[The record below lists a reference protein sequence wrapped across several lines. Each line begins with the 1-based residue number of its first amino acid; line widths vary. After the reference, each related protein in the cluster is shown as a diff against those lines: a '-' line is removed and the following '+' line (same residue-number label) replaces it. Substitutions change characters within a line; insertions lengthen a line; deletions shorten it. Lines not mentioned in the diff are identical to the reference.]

1 RHQRRGRSPRA
12 RCVLARRRRRAPAMI
27 RSGVRRAG
35 TTLAL
40 WLALTQTGAAALTP
54 ALEQALHEA
63 KYVYIQS
70 QRKSGEMGKP
80 AEIWFLY
87 DDGAV
92 VVGTRPTS
100 FRVRR
105 IRAKRTRAHIAV
117 GKPDGPAFDAVGEV
131 VKDPALE
138 KKLLEGYAKKYPE
151 GWKTYEAQFRS
162 GFANGE
168 RVLVRYRPR

>member
-1 RHQRRGRSPRA
+1 MSRGGARSTA
-12 RCVLARRRRRAPAMI
+12 IAVALSLGLAHA
-27 RSGVRRAG
+27 SSAG
-35 TTLAL
+35 
-40 WLALTQTGAAALTP
+40 LTP
-54 ALEQALHEA
+54 ALEQALREA

-70 QRKSGEMGKP
+70 QRKSGEMSKP

-117 GKPDGPAFDAVGEV
+117 GKPDGPAFDAVGEG

-138 KKLLEGYAKKYPE
+138 KKLLETYAAKYPE
-151 GWKTYEAQFRS
+151 GWKSYEAQFRS
-162 GFANGE
+162 GFASGE